1 MGRIIQELERS
12 LPSLSKAVFSQSIDK
27 LSDEKVVVRP
37 VSTKTGIAYQAES
50 FRNNKAFHRN
60 LTADELLRYAGEA
73 LEGRYRQVLIV
84 SQSGGGQFCLKVNG
98 EYKRTGKAAALP
110 LPGGAAAHDREKEY
124 LLREGENIPAF
135 VDRRFH
141 TQDFKIVRAIQRALA
156 DNRLSSLSI
165 VLTPDG
171 RKRYASL

>member
-12 LPSLSKAVFSQSIDK
+12 LPGLSKAVFSQSIDK

-60 LTADELLRYAGEA
+60 LTADELLRYAGEE

-84 SQSGGGQFCLKVNG
+84 SQSGGGQFCPQG
-98 EYKRTGKAAALP
+98 Q
-110 LPGGAAAHDREKEY
+110 
-124 LLREGENIPAF
+124 
-135 VDRRFH
+135 RR
-141 TQDFKIVRAIQRALA
+141 V
-156 DNRLSSLSI
+156 
-165 VLTPDG
+165 
-171 RKRYASL
+171 

>member
-12 LPSLSKAVFSQSIDK
+12 LPGLSKAVFSQSIDK

-110 LPGGAAAHDREKEY
+110 RMTAR
-124 LLREGENIPAF
+124 RNISCA
-135 VDRRFH
+135 R
-141 TQDFKIVRAIQRALA
+141 VRTSQ
-156 DNRLSSLSI
+156 RLSTSACSRRTSRLSAPS
-165 VLTPDG
+165 TASTG
-171 RKRYASL
+171 R

>member
-12 LPSLSKAVFSQSIDK
+12 LPGLSKAVFSQSIDK

-73 LEGRYRQVLIV
+73 LEGRYRQI
-84 SQSGGGQFCLKVNG
+84 
-98 EYKRTGKAAALP
+98 RTPTRSMSRPSALWSWS
-110 LPGGAAAHDREKEY
+110 
-124 LLREGENIPAF
+124 I
-135 VDRRFH
+135 
-141 TQDFKIVRAIQRALA
+141 
-156 DNRLSSLSI
+156 SLSTAEHTA
-165 VLTPDG
+165 VCACATTL
-171 RKRYASL
+171 RSCMK

>member
-12 LPSLSKAVFSQSIDK
+12 LPGLSKAVFSQSIDK

-84 SQSGGGQFCLKVNG
+84 SQSGGGRSASRSTASISAPARPRRSRCP
-98 EYKRTGKAAALP
+98 AALP
-110 LPGGAAAHDREKEY
+110 RMTARK
-124 LLREGENIPAF
+124 NISCA
-135 VDRRFH
+135 RGR
-141 TQDFKIVRAIQRALA
+141 TSQ
-156 DNRLSSLSI
+156 RLSTSGCSRM
-165 VLTPDG
+165 TSRSSAPSTASTG
-171 RKRYASL
+171 R